1 MHFYRFMM
9 ITIAYLKQYSNCIP
23 KLAKIWH
30 EVLGKIWMPEIGIEE
45 IESLYYEELN
55 HDMPFTYIALYD
67 EIPVGSCTLQLNED
81 VRPDL
86 GPWIGDLVVDP
97 RYQKQGI
104 GKMLVDAAVEKAK
117 ELGFEKLYLFALD
130 PTIPEYYR
138 HLGWKKID
146 MDEFKSHPVTLMEIS
161 L

>member
-1 MHFYRFMM
+1 M
-9 ITIAYLKQYSNCIP
+9 ITIAYLKHYSDCIP
-23 KLAKIWH
+23 ELAKIWQ

-55 HDMPFTYIALYD
+55 QDMPFTYIALYD
-67 EIPVGSCTLQLNED
+67 EVPVGSCTLQLNED

-97 RYQKQGI
+97 KYQKQGI
-104 GKMLVDAAVEKAK
+104 GKMLVDVAVEKAK

-138 HLGWKKID
+138 RLGWKKIG
-146 MDEFKSHPVTLMEIS
+146 MDEFKSHPVTVMEIC

>member
-1 MHFYRFMM
+1 MM
-9 ITIAYLKQYSNCIP
+9 ITIAYLKQYSDCIP

-55 HDMPFTYIALYD
+55 QEMPFTYIALYD

-81 VRPDL
+81 IRPDL

-97 RYQKQGI
+97 KYQKQGI
-104 GKMLVDAAVEKAK
+104 GKILVDAAVEKAK

-138 HLGWKKID
+138 RLGWKKIG
-146 MDEFKSHPVTLMEIS
+146 MDEFKSHPVTVMEIS